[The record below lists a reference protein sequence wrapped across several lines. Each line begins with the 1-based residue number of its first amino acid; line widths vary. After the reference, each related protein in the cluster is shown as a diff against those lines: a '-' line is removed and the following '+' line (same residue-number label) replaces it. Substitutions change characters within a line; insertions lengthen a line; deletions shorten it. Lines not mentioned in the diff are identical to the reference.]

1 MKLKQ
6 RKPNLNSFFFFVLG
20 GFVLLGV
27 LGIFALPAS
36 SDIPPTRAF
45 SQIIIAGQ
53 TINAT
58 SYSSSFE
65 IITLGNLTTSISDDS
80 ISIKL
85 KEFSCPL
92 LESIKGIDEDGNW
105 ICG

>member
-1 MKLKQ
+1 M
-6 RKPNLNSFFFFVLG
+6 NSIFYFVCG
-20 GFVLLGV
+20 GIVLLGI
-27 LGIFALPAS
+27 LGIFAMPAN

-65 IITLGNLTTSISDDS
+65 IITLGNLTTSINDNS

-85 KEFSCPL
+85 KEFSCPVL
-92 LESIKGIDEDGNW
+92 QSVIGVDADGNW